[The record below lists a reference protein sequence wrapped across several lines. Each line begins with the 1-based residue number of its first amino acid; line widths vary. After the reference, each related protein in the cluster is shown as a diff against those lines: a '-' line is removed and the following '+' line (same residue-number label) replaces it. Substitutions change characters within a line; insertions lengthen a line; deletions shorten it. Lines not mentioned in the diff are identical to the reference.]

1 MDRLGEYLV
10 RRLVGE
16 GGMGKVYEA
25 EERLSHRR
33 VALKVLRQELS
44 RSEQGRRLFLNEMT
58 ILAHLDH
65 PNVVRCLS
73 CSEVDDQ
80 LVMALEFLEGRTLR
94 DLLTED
100 GPLEWSSAVGIAAQ
114 IASALAVAHRQ
125 DPPIVHRDLKP
136 ENVMIRE
143 GGGVKVMD
151 FGIAKVLQELSR
163 TTTQSVGTLSY
174 MSPEQ
179 IDAGNIDGRSDLYCL
194 GLVLYE
200 MLAGRPPFESASPR
214 ELLNK
219 QCTEAPPPLPEE
231 VRRGL
236 PRGVER
242 LLFELLEKSPD
253 DRPATAE
260 DVLHELEPFAPAEA
274 SAPKPRS
281 GHKRAEVEAESS
293 DAPRSSEREPA
304 SDKPRDSRTSGER
317 PRADTVALVERATAP
332 REIPTRTGVA
342 IVVALSLLAG
352 TVTWLVRS
360 HSGSSASAPGGSA
373 LEIAEPPGGAPL
385 SGAAGAAFDDSVRA
399 GDNR

>member
-1 MDRLGEYLV
+1 MERLGEYLV

-33 VALKVLRQELS
+33 VALKVLRQELA

-94 DLLTED
+94 DQLTAD
-100 GPLEWSSAVGIAAQ
+100 GPLEWTSAVGVAAQ
-114 IASALAVAHRQ
+114 IASALAAAHRQ

-136 ENVMIRE
+136 ENVMILE
-143 GGGVKVMD
+143 DGSVKVMD

-163 TTTQSVGTLSY
+163 TTTHSVGTLQY

-200 MLAGRPPFESASPR
+200 MLSGKPPFESASPR

-219 QCTEAPPPLPEE
+219 QCTESPPPLPED

-242 LLFELLEKSPD
+242 LLFELLQKSPD
-253 DRPATAE
+253 DRPATAD
-260 DVLHELEPFAPAEA
+260 DVLHELEPFAPADTAAPRPRARKKDAAAEA
-274 SAPKPRS
+274 T
-281 GHKRAEVEAESS
+281 SS
-293 DAPRSSEREPA
+293 DAPSTPA
-304 SDKPRDSRTSGER
+304 SDKPRKSSQDSGKA
-317 PRADTVALVERATAP
+317 PRADTIALVERASAP
-332 REIPTRTGVA
+332 REVSARTGVL

-360 HSGSSASAPGGSA
+360 QSGPGASPAPDDSA
-373 LEIAEPPGGAPL
+373 LEVAAPPGDSPRDQPGF
-385 SGAAGAAFDDSVRA
+385 AGASGDPDQAE
-399 GDNR
+399 DNR